1 MSKTIEID
9 CAPGAPRP
17 DCYYK
22 VICEKLN
29 IEYAEPISRFFG
41 NWTWVLPDL
50 TDEQVK
56 LYDEIVP
63 TYIKGLY
70 EKGHIRYGS
79 W

>member
-1 MSKTIEID
+1 MQNQSAD
-9 CAPGAPRP
+9 
-17 DCYYK
+17 
-22 VICEKLN
+22 
-29 IEYAEPISRFFG
+29 FFG